1 MVTSLT
7 KMKLNEIGTVYS
19 IENGLGMAER
29 IQNMGVRIGK
39 KIKKIAGYHNRGPQT
54 VLVGHFKIAI
64 GFGMSEKIIVEVE

>member
-19 IENGLGMAER
+19 IGNGLGMAER
-29 IQNMGVRIGK
+29 IQNMGVRIDK
-39 KIKKIAGYHNRGPQT
+39 KIKKIAGHHNRGPQT